1 MKGKTIKAE
10 GLLNLYNNKFKTRED
25 QGITGVP
32 SPGTYL
38 GNTPGP
44 MPPKLSPLEAE
55 YDEGTNNQLLG
66 QAENGGSAPNDSDA
80 GVIPTCGFVQRYT
93 STNAYYTDNED
104 IVRANISTN
113 DLDQS
118 TAITGLDVENPLAGT
133 KQGGT
138 GGPINDPKSNF
149 TQNYT
154 PENPFY
160 TNKEG
165 IIRATEGESPLTDTL
180 NITSLDVE
188 NPEAGIKQGGS
199 GGPNRTSKA
208 NGEKSSFLDGGDYK
222 VLRYPTRAKFIDTT
236 ENSEDGGTLKTMTL
250 QQYTPNRTY
259 LEVLADP
266 SLEIEAVIENNNE
279 QPAQGGIP
287 DSIDENIVPEDVK
300 PKLNDLQNFN
310 I

>member
-1 MKGKTIKAE
+1 MKD
-10 GLLNLYNNKFKTRED
+10 LLELYKDTLKVTTRGD
-25 QGITGVP
+25 QGITGVAA
-32 SPGTYL
+32 PGTYL

-66 QAENGGSAPNDSDA
+66 QAENGGGAPNDSDA
-80 GVIPTCGFVQRYT
+80 GAIPTSGFVQRYT
-93 STNAYYTDNED
+93 PTNAYYTDNEG

-113 DLDQS
+113 DLVQS
-118 TAITGLDVENPLAGT
+118 TAITGLDVENSLAGT

-154 PENPFY
+154 PKNPFY
-160 TNKEG
+160 TTKEG
-165 IIRATEGESPLTDTL
+165 VVRATDGESPLTDTL
-180 NITSLDVE
+180 KITALDVE
-188 NPEAGIKQGGS
+188 NPESGIKQGTG

-208 NGEKSSFLDGGDYK
+208 NGAKSSFIDGGDYK

-236 ENSEDGGTLKTMTL
+236 INSEDAGTLETMTL
-250 QQYTPNRTY
+250 QQYTPDRTY

-266 SLEIEAVIENNNE
+266 NLDIEKVVGTPTDQ
-279 QPAQGGIP
+279 QPAKGGIP
-287 DSIDENIVPEDVK
+287 DSIDESIVPESVK
-300 PKLNDLQNFN
+300 PKLNDLKNFN